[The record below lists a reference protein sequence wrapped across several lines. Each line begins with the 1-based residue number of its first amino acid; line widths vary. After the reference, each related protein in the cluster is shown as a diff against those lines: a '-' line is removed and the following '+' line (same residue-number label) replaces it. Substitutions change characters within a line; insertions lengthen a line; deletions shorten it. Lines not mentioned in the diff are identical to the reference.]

1 MKKNKFAEYKTSLF
15 LLLVQ
20 IPKILSVIIA
30 HLICYCTKKLVS
42 TIKSQWLLFVGS
54 PFFRQRFSFYFY
66 FQTRGVLY
74 IEGYTERF
82 YLKGAPFSSS

>member
-30 HLICYCTKKLVS
+30 HLVCYCTKKLVS
-42 TIKSQWLLFVGS
+42 TMAIVCGII
-54 PFFRQRFSFYFY
+54 FFRQSLFIRLFEH
-66 FQTRGVLY
+66 
-74 IEGYTERF
+74 EGYSILRAIQRGSVRRGGLF
-82 YLKGAPFSSS
+82 HPRSV